1 MAQLLQDWVVAQPS
15 IDVKCGSSGCGSC
28 VPWIMAVNMIHS
40 CHSWLG
46 ITRRI
51 AEFDLLLV
59 RRSVV
64 QVRQV
69 PLFHSSQANDR
80 KNSGWG
86 SRNSKRTRRHCNVTR
101 VWCQNRGMNLYQL
114 VHCTHLDL
122 KNKCTASRQF
132 CLKDAQI
139 TDGSKWHPVVYG
151 WDFLLFQGFWGWSVV
166 VICPDGLHTYSLGWN
181 YFVLDSRWVSCMK
194 PILGQKK
201 CRNIWLYLGT
211 HRIHVCVFFYLNL
224 PFSLFQT

>member
-1 MAQLLQDWVVAQPS
+1 M
-15 IDVKCGSSGCGSC
+15 
-28 VPWIMAVNMIHS
+28 
-40 CHSWLG
+40 
-46 ITRRI
+46 TRI
-51 AEFDLLLV
+51 
-59 RRSVV
+59 
-64 QVRQV
+64 
-69 PLFHSSQANDR
+69 
-80 KNSGWG
+80 
-86 SRNSKRTRRHCNVTR
+86 
-101 VWCQNRGMNLYQL
+101 WCQNRGMNLYQL

-211 HRIHVCVFFYLNL
+211 HRIHVCVFFL
-224 PFSLFQT
+224 PQFTIFPLPNVGKYTIHGSYGVYIRPWKNSRDISNRNGLGLDVFIHCRRSGCRNPVVFWNDFTWSKLYVICIVLSWQSR